1 MKNRSIIKTVHVEFD
16 DITNS
21 SEIDKDSDDFDYATF
36 DFSRPS
42 EKDLITHET
51 IDISASDEVDE
62 NEKMMKIDNDDN
74 DDNDEKSIFFSV
86 T

>member
-1 MKNRSIIKTVHVEFD
+1 MKNRSVIKTAHVEFD
-16 DITNS
+16 DITS
-21 SEIDKDSDDFDYATF
+21 FSEIDENSDDFDYATL

-42 EKDLITHET
+42 EKDLITHEI
-51 IDISASDEVDE
+51 IDISASDEIDE